1 MYIQK
6 LGQLSCL
13 KISEEDIEKYKN
25 SLDEVFVMMD
35 KIQNINSESFSHQQ
49 ANKKILTD
57 ESFLLNS
64 TQIDR
69 QEKHQGIL
77 LEETMFLAPKVIKKD

>member
-1 MYIQK
+1 MDIQK

-13 KISEEDIEKYKN
+13 KISEEDTEKYKN
-25 SLDEVFVMMD
+25 SLNEVFVMMD
-35 KIQNINSESFSHQQ
+35 NIQNINSEDFPNQQ
-49 ANKKILTD
+49 PNKKILTE
-57 ESFLLNS
+57 ESFPLNS

-77 LEETMFLAPKVIKKD
+77 LEEAMFLAPKVIKKD